1 VPPLVRTKVLAAIS
15 SLFLLLGVASTSPA
29 SATTDCIT
37 WGVDDNGEFQ
47 CTEWANTDPT
57 PDPNLLPAPTG
68 LTVVTRTANS
78 VKLSWDNYDGATGW
92 VLDTS
97 TDNAETWKELV
108 IQNPSSNLATN
119 LTGLKPASAMW
130 IRVAALTPDRT
141 AFGDS
146 EFVTTKGAKPVR
158 VTVVDSQGRPVKGG
172 KITWRMVDNSA
183 WSSRTYGLTDD
194 GVNDFPAA
202 PAGQVDVTLT
212 DAITADGASVSG
224 SWRTT
229 LGFDKTVLQ
238 LPEAEPSKHTIRV
251 VLPNGLPVIG
261 ADVSIPQ
268 ATPVYGPNTC
278 LESNTIQVW
287 MNDSYTD
294 EWGNYIIAG
303 HYEDKEVCQ
312 KWGKEIIGY
321 EGGANIEATQVINGF
336 TFVTNVGP
344 YSGKTDIDGNFTIS
358 GFFSDDPEAT
368 VTYDDT
374 VITQQQIV
382 PITSP
387 TTRVELDYIPWVGIT
402 TSAVTA
408 NPNQLVPVEIN
419 INDAQ
424 IGTALFRASSPKP
437 RVKVTL
443 VPPAG
448 APKGKCKQ
456 TLSGYTNSKG
466 KLTLKVCATKSG
478 VYTIKSAGAASVK
491 TVRIQVKN
499 SAPMPVTSVTGKSPN
514 LGQAKLTW
522 GVPMFDGKL
531 PIKTYTITAKSA
543 GKKTVTKTVKAGIR
557 NVTLSGL
564 ANATNYT
571 ISIIATNAKGSSD
584 PVVVKVPVA

>member
-1 VPPLVRTKVLAAIS
+1 VKTKIFAILATF
-15 SLFLLLGVASTSPA
+15 FLTLGVISTAPA

-37 WGVDDNGEFQ
+37 WDVDENGEFV
-47 CTEWANTDPT
+47 CTEWANTDPD

-68 LTVVTRTANS
+68 LSLVSRTS
-78 VKLSWDNYDGATGW
+78 SSIKFSWDDYDGATGW
-92 VLDTS
+92 VVEIS

-108 IQNPSSNLATN
+108 IQNPTANLATS
-119 LTGLKPASAMW
+119 LTGLKSASAMW

-158 VTVVDSQGRPVKGG
+158 VTVVDYKGKPVKGG

-183 WSSRTYGLTDD
+183 WSSKTYGLTYD
-194 GVNDFPAA
+194 GVNDFPSA
-202 PAGQVDVTLT
+202 PAGQVDVTIK
-212 DAITADGASVSG
+212 DATTADGALVSG

-238 LPEAEPSKHTIRV
+238 LPETEPSKHTVRV

-261 ADVSIPQ
+261 AEVSIPEP
-268 ATPVYGPNTC
+268 TPVYGEDTC
-278 LESNTIQVW
+278 LSSKVVRVW
-287 MNDSYTD
+287 INDSYID
-294 EWGNYIIAG
+294 DWGDYITAG
-303 HYEDKEVCQ
+303 HYEDQEVCE
-312 KWGKEIIGY
+312 KWGKEIVGY
-321 EGGANIEATQVINGF
+321 EGGTPIESTQVINGF
-336 TFVTNVGP
+336 TFVSNVGP
-344 YSGKTDIDGNFTIS
+344 YSGKTDVNGNFVVS
-358 GFFSDDPEAT
+358 GFFSEDPDAT
-368 VTYDDT
+368 ITYDDT
-374 VITQQQIV
+374 IITQQQIV
-382 PITSP
+382 PVTS
-387 TTRVELDYIPWVGIT
+387 TSTRVELDYIPWVGVT
-402 TSAVTA
+402 TPAVTA

-419 INDAQ
+419 INDAEV
-424 IGTALFRASSPKP
+424 GTALFRTASVKP

-443 VPPAG
+443 VPPKG
-448 APKGKCKQ
+448 TPTGKCKP
-456 TLSGYTNSKG
+456 TLTGYTNSKG

-478 VYTIKSAGAASVK
+478 IYTIKSAGAASVK
-491 TVRIQVKN
+491 TVRLQVKN
-499 SAPMPVTSVTGKSPN
+499 SAPMPVTSVSAKSLS
-514 LGQAKLTW
+514 LGHAKVTW
-522 GVPMFDGKL
+522 GLPLFDGKL
-531 PIKTYTITAKSA
+531 AIKTYTITAKAA

>member
-1 VPPLVRTKVLAAIS
+1 VSPLVRTKLLAV
-15 SLFLLLGVASTSPA
+15 VASCFLVLGITATVPA
-29 SATTDCIT
+29 AATTDCIS
-37 WGVDDNGEFQ
+37 WGVDENGEFA
-47 CTEWANTDPT
+47 CTEWANTDPN

-68 LTVVTRTANS
+68 LNVVTRTSSS
-78 VKLSWDNYDGATGW
+78 VKLAWDDYEGATGW
-92 VLDTS
+92 VVEIS
-97 TDNAETWKELV
+97 TDNADTWKELV
-108 IQNPSSNLATN
+108 IQNPTANLATS
-119 LTGLKPASAMW
+119 LTGLKTASAMW
-130 IRVAALTPDRT
+130 IRVAALTPDRS

-158 VTVVDSQGRPVKGG
+158 VTVVDSKGKPVKGG

-194 GVNDFPAA
+194 GVNDFPSA

-212 DAITADGASVSG
+212 DALTVDGALVSG

-238 LPEAEPSKHTIRV
+238 LPEVEPSQHTIKV
-251 VLPNGLPVIG
+251 VLPNGMPVIG
-261 ADVSIPQ
+261 AAVSIPE
-268 ATPVYGPNTC
+268 ATPVYGPRTC
-278 LESNTIQVW
+278 LASKTITVW
-287 MNDSYTD
+287 INDSYID
-294 EWGNYIIAG
+294 EWGDYITSG
-303 HYEDKEVCQ
+303 HYVDKEICQ

-321 EGGANIEATQVINGF
+321 EGGAHIDSTQVVNGF
-336 TFVTNVGP
+336 TFVSNAGP
-344 YSGKTDIDGNFTIS
+344 YSGKTDLNGNFVIS
-358 GFFSDDPEAT
+358 GFFSEDPEAT

-374 VITQQQIV
+374 IITQQQIV
-382 PITSP
+382 PITSV
-387 TTRVELDYIPWVGIT
+387 TTRVELDYIPWVGV
-402 TSAVTA
+402 TSSAITA

-419 INDAQ
+419 INDAE
-424 IGTALFRASSPKP
+424 IGTASFRPAAVKP

-443 VPPAG
+443 VPPSG

-456 TLSGYTNSKG
+456 TLTGYTNSKG

-478 VYTIKSAGAASVK
+478 IYTIKSAGAASVK

-499 SAPMPVTSVTGKSPN
+499 SAPMPVTSVTGKSLN

-522 GVPMFDGKL
+522 GVPLFDGKL
-531 PIKTYTITAKSA
+531 RIKTYTITAKAA

-584 PVVVKVPVA
+584 PVIVKVPVA

>member
-1 VPPLVRTKVLAAIS
+1 MLRFKRQLFSALTILAIVAGGGLANQQAI
-15 SLFLLLGVASTSPA
+15 AS
-29 SATTDCIT
+29 TDCIT
-37 WGVDDNGEFQ
+37 WDVDENGEFV
-47 CTEWANTDPT
+47 CTEWANTDPD

-68 LTVVTRTANS
+68 LNVVTRTSSS
-78 VKLSWDNYDGATGW
+78 VKLAWDDYDGATGW
-92 VLDTS
+92 VVEIS

-108 IQNPSSNLATN
+108 IQNPAANLATS
-119 LTGLKPASAMW
+119 LTGLKTASAMW
-130 IRVAALTPDRT
+130 IRVAALTPGRT

-158 VTVVDSQGRPVKGG
+158 VTVVDSKGKPVKGG

-194 GVNDFPAA
+194 GVNDFPSA
-202 PAGQVDVTLT
+202 PAGQVDVTLK
-212 DAITADGASVSG
+212 DAITADGALVSG

-229 LGFDKTVLQ
+229 LGFDKTVLE
-238 LPEAEPSKHTIRV
+238 LPETEPSKHTVRV

-261 ADVSIPQ
+261 AEVSIPEP
-268 ATPVYGPNTC
+268 TPIYGGNIC
-278 LESNTIQVW
+278 LETKTIKVW
-287 MNDSYTD
+287 INDSYID
-294 EWGNYIIAG
+294 EWGDYITDG
-303 HYEDKEVCQ
+303 HYEDQEVCQ
-312 KWGKEIIGY
+312 KWGKEVLGY
-321 EGGANIEATQVINGF
+321 EGGANIESTQVVNGF
-336 TFVTNVGP
+336 TFVSNVGP
-344 YSGKTDIDGNFTIS
+344 YTGKTDINGNFVVS
-358 GFFSDDPEAT
+358 GFFSEDAEAT

-374 VITQQQIV
+374 IITQQQIV
-382 PITSP
+382 PITSVA
-387 TTRVELDYIPWVGIT
+387 TRVELDYIPWVGVQA
-402 TSAVTA
+402 SAITA

-419 INDAQ
+419 INEAD
-424 IGTALFRASSPKP
+424 IGTAAFRPASVKP

-443 VPPAG
+443 VAPKG
-448 APKGKCKQ
+448 APVGKCKQ
-456 TLSGYTNSKG
+456 TLTGYTNSKG

-478 VYTIKSAGAASVK
+478 IYTIKSAGAASVK
-491 TVRIQVKN
+491 TVRMQVKN
-499 SAPMPVTSVTGKSPN
+499 SAPMPVTSVTGKSLN

-522 GVPMFDGKL
+522 GVPLFDGKL
-531 PIKTYTITAKSA
+531 PIKTYTITAKAA